1 MARPQWTIGWI
12 RHGKATPFS
21 RNTAVGSL
29 YIAARLND
37 RYPESWLADPQ
48 HILIAFAPSSPK
60 KTNLITL
67 VFTVVGPLHA
77 PTYQWDSTY
86 LRYPNHIQS
95 LGFSYGFPMVF
106 TVFTLEKWY
115 APRPRWAAASPPA
128 APQLIHVASAPRL
141 VQGPGRNCSGGWIF
155 HAFSWI
161 LGCSVH
167 DFYGLFDG
175 F

>member
-1 MARPQWTIGWI
+1 MHPAARCNCGPAAVDYGWI
-12 RHGKATPFS
+12 RHGKATPFP
-21 RNTAVGSL
+21 RNTAVGSI

-95 LGFSYGFPMVF
+95 LGFSYGFSHGFHCFHLGKMVCP
-106 TVFTLEKWY
+106 E
-115 APRPRWAAASPPA
+115 APLGRGLSSGRAAADPRGVGA
-128 APQLIHVASAPRL
+128 AAGAGARPKLQWWMDFSCFFMDSWM
-141 VQGPGRNCSGGWIF
+141 QCS
-155 HAFSWI
+155 
-161 LGCSVH
+161 
-167 DFYGLFDG
+167 
-175 F
+175 